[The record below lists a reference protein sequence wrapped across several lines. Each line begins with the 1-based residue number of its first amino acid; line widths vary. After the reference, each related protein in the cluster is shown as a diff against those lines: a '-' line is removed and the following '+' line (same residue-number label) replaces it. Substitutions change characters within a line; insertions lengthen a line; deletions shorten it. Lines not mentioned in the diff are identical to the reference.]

1 MRKPLAIVVSLILVC
16 MSISSVAAESAPNPQ
31 APATQ
36 QPNCTF
42 YDATQHNLCAGFRA
56 YWEKYGGL
64 AVFGY
69 PITEEYVENGMTIQ
83 YFERARFE
91 WHPGEWPERY
101 DVMLGLLGNTY
112 AMTLGLTTTTPFTH
126 HTDACGSGTSAD
138 DCMAFPA
145 TGHTVSGKFLDY
157 WWANG
162 GLAIFGYPISDEFT
176 ENGRTVQYFERQRFE
191 MHPEH
196 AGTPFEVQL
205 GLLGNAILHGPTLTA
220 VAQGLNNPRHVAIS
234 TDGTVYVAEAGSGGS
249 GTCIPSPEG
258 GQMCFGTTGAITQV
272 SNGAQSQLVSGLPSL
287 AGEGGT
293 FATGPAGVSAGN
305 GRVSVVVQG
314 AGTSEANGKVGE
326 DGALLGHLITIDSQ
340 GQISDIADLT
350 AYEEANNPDGGEV
363 NSDPYAVLD
372 LGDKW
377 IVADAGANDLLQ
389 VTADGTITTLAVFPT
404 QMVDAP
410 PFLQMPPGSQVPAES
425 VPTSVTLGP
434 DGAYYV
440 GELTGF
446 PFPVG
451 GARVWRVVPGQEP
464 TVYASGF
471 TNIIDVTF
479 DQNGNLL
486 VLEIAKHGLLAAEAA
501 QPGDMV
507 ATAGALIR
515 VLPDG
520 TQAEVASAGLVM
532 PGGVAVGPD
541 GTIYVSNFSILSGPG
556 AIVRLDY

>member
-1 MRKPLAIVVSLILVC
+1 MSL
-16 MSISSVAAESAPNPQ
+16 SSVAAESAPASQN
-31 APATQ
+31 
-36 QPNCTF
+36 PNCTF

-69 PITEEYVENGMTIQ
+69 PITEEMQVDGMTVQ

-91 WHPGEWPERY
+91 WHPGEWPERF
-101 DVMLGLLGNTY
+101 DVELGLLGNTY
-112 AMTLGLTTTTPFTH
+112 AMTLGLTTTEPF
-126 HTDACGSGTSAD
+126 GSHNDTCASKGD

-157 WWANG
+157 WQANG

-191 MHPEH
+191 LHPEH

-205 GLLGNAILHGPTLTA
+205 GLLGNVVLNGPNLTV
-220 VAQGLNNPRHVAIS
+220 VAQGLNNPRHIGIAEN
-234 TDGTVYVAEAGSGGS
+234 GTLYVAEAGSGGT
-249 GTCIPSPEG
+249 GTCIDSPEG
-258 GQMCFGTTGAITQV
+258 GQTCFGTTGAITQV
-272 SNGAQSQLVSGLPSL
+272 VNGAQSQLVSGLPSL

-293 FATGPAGVSAGN
+293 SATGPAGISVGN
-305 GRVSVVVQG
+305 GRISVVVQG
-314 AGTSEANGKVGE
+314 AGDPDANAQFGD
-326 DGALLGHLITIDSQ
+326 DGALLGHLITVDSQ
-340 GQISDIADLT
+340 GQVTDIADIS
-350 AYEEANNPDGGEV
+350 AYEKSANPDG
-363 NSDPYAVLD
+363 NQLDSDPYAVLD
-372 LGDKW
+372 LGDTW
-377 IVADAGANDLLQ
+377 IVADAAGNDLLQ
-389 VTADGTITTLAVFPT
+389 VTADGTITTLAVFPP

-410 PFLQMPPGSQVPAES
+410 PFLNMPPGSQMPAES
-425 VPTSVTLGP
+425 VPTSIALGP

-501 QPGDMV
+501 EPGDMV

-520 TQAEVASAGLVM
+520 TQVEVASAGLVM

-541 GTIYVSNFSILSGPG
+541 GTIYVSNFSVLSGPG
-556 AIVRLDY
+556 ALVRLDY